1 MCELAR
7 ISRASY
13 YRFLHRRAPAE
24 ADVEL
29 RAEIQRICL
38 AHRRYGYRRVT
49 AELRRRGWKV
59 NHKKVLRLQQEDNL
73 LAVRRRAWVTTTDSR
88 HALAVFPNLAPCF
101 DVTGPNQLWVADI
114 TYIRLQ
120 GEFVFLAVVLD
131 VFSRRVVGWTVDRH
145 LQASLA
151 LSALRRAIV
160 DRRPPPGVV
169 HHSDRGVQYACEA
182 YVSELQ
188 KHGMVGSMSRPGC
201 PWDNAFCESF
211 MRTLK
216 EEEIYCS
223 EYATLE
229 ELAANLERFIEDY
242 YNQARL
248 HSALGY
254 CSPASFERRHQK
266 EAAAR
271 RLIG

>member
-13 YRFLHRRAPAE
+13 YRFLQRRAPQE

-29 RAEIQRICL
+29 RAEMQRISL
-38 AHRRYGYRRVT
+38 AYRRYGYRRVT
-49 AELRRRGWKV
+49 AELRRRGWIV
-59 NHKKVLRLQQEDNL
+59 NHKKVMRLRREDNL
-73 LAVRRRAWVTTTDSR
+73 LAVRRRAWMTTTDSR
-88 HALAVFPNLAPCF
+88 HASAVFPNLAPCF

-131 VFSRRVVGWTVDRH
+131 VFSRRVVGWTLDRH

-151 LSALRRAIV
+151 LSALRRAVV
-160 DRRPPPGVV
+160 DRRPPPGLV
-169 HHSDRGVQYACEA
+169 HHSDRGVQYACDA
-182 YVSELQ
+182 YVSELL

-216 EEEIYCS
+216 EEEIHCS
-223 EYATLE
+223 EYATME
-229 ELAANLERFIEDY
+229 DLAANLGRFINDY
-242 YNQARL
+242 YNAARL

-254 CSPASFERRHQK
+254 LPPADFELLHRK

-271 RLIG
+271 LLPG